1 MSTDEL
7 RAKCAEVFGIT
18 RPEALRV
25 LETMPRERV
34 LGMLYIVGVEVRE

>member
-18 RPEALRV
+18 RPETLAALA
-25 LETMPRERV
+25 TMPRERV
-34 LGMLYIVGVEVRE
+34 VGMLCIVGVEVRE